1 MKVLLVE
8 DEERI
13 ATFVGKGLRAD
24 GFEVDIQ
31 RTGRGALEAVDG
43 CDLVVLDLGLP
54 DVDGLSV
61 LRHLRDEGSQV
72 PIVVLTARGDV
83 DDRVRAFELGADD
96 YVPKP
101 FAFAELVARVRARLK
116 EKPAVPSPV
125 TLHGIRL
132 DPRALSASVDGRSV
146 PLSAREFSLLVTL
159 LESAGATLSRE
170 QLLHRVWDLDFD
182 PGTNIVSVY
191 VGYLRKKL
199 PEIRIETVRGSGYRL
214 NP

>member
-13 ATFVGKGLRAD
+13 AAFVGKGLRAN
-24 GFEVDIQ
+24 GFDVDVQ
-31 RTGRGALEAVDG
+31 CTGRGALSAARDS
-43 CDLVVLDLGLP
+43 DLVVLDLGLP
-54 DVDGLSV
+54 DIDGLDV
-61 LRHLRDEGSQV
+61 LRHLRQDGSQV

-101 FAFAELVARVRARLK
+101 FAFRELLARVRARLK
-116 EKPAVPSPV
+116 DKPAIASAV

-132 DPRALSASVDGRSV
+132 DPRTLSASVDGRHV
-146 PLSAREFSLLVTL
+146 ALSAREFSLFVTL
-159 LESAGATLSRE
+159 LENAGATLSRE

-199 PEIRIETVRGSGYRL
+199 PEAQIETVRGTGYRL

>member
-1 MKVLLVE
+1 MKVLVVE

-13 ATFVGKGLRAD
+13 AAFVGKGLRAN
-24 GFEVDIQ
+24 GFDVDVQ
-31 RTGRGALEAVDG
+31 CTGRGALDASPDS
-43 CDLVVLDLGLP
+43 DLVVLDLGLP
-54 DVDGLSV
+54 DIDGLDV
-61 LRHLRDEGSQV
+61 LRHLREDGSQV

-101 FAFAELVARVRARLK
+101 FAFRELLARVRARLK
-116 EKPAVPSPV
+116 DKPAVAPAV

-132 DPRALSASVDGRSV
+132 DPRTLSASVRGRHV
-146 PLSAREFSLLVTL
+146 ALSAREFSLLVTL
-159 LESAGATLSRE
+159 LENAGATLSRE

-199 PEIRIETVRGSGYRL
+199 PEANIETVRGTGYRL
-214 NP
+214 KP